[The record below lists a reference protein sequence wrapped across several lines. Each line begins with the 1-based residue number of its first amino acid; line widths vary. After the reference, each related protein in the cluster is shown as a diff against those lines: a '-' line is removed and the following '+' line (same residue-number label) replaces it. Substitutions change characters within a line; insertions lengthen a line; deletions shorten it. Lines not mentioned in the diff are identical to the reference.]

1 MSIADQI
8 TLEQKLAVYTG
19 EDRVESANTVLK
31 LYRQDR
37 PQAEPFK
44 SKLPTLD
51 RKTDGFYP
59 GQLIVISGIT
69 GQGKTTLAQTFT
81 FALSE
86 QLACPLWFSYEVDC
100 SDFLRVFPGDYPEH
114 IFMPLKLKSNTLTW
128 VEERIIESRL
138 KYNTRAV
145 FIDHLHYLVSM
156 NPKQNASFMIGE
168 TVRGLKQ
175 LALKHRVVM
184 FLVAHMQKTK
194 NDEEPGLGHI
204 RDSSFV
210 EQEADTV
217 VYVWRQKENKSVTV
231 LKIAK
236 NRKRGLIDDRIAL
249 VLKDGRYHERIV
261 GDR

>member
-1 MSIADQI
+1 
-8 TLEQKLAVYTG
+8 
-19 EDRVESANTVLK
+19 
-31 LYRQDR
+31 
-37 PQAEPFK
+37 
-44 SKLPTLD
+44 
-51 RKTDGFYP
+51 
-59 GQLIVISGIT
+59 
-69 GQGKTTLAQTFT
+69 
-81 FALSE
+81 
-86 QLACPLWFSYEVDC
+86 
-100 SDFLRVFPGDYPEH
+100 
-114 IFMPLKLKSNTLTW
+114 MPLKLKSNTLTW